1 MNRPDHHMQEANKDY
16 HNQDH
21 LDHIAGFIL
30 NLTISELS
38 KSALTLTK
46 PDNTKP
52 FRNQN

>member
-30 NLTISELS
+30 NYRDQSATKHELTE
-38 KSALTLTK
+38 
-46 PDNTKP
+46 D
-52 FRNQN
+52 